1 MFIILAGVKSSNKYL
16 LMPTREPGLVP
27 VLRTPDFDFMEEK
40 LNAPVIFDGRN
51 FYDFYRRKNY
61 RGFYYKSIVHKEIS

>member
-16 LMPTREPGLVP
+16 LMPIREPGLVP
-27 VLRTPDFDFMEEK
+27 ASRTPDFDFMEEK

-61 RGFYYKSIVHKEIS
+61 GSFIIKASYVKK